1 MCLLRGDKGSKTAEE
16 ERKNKEREG
25 GKGRLRLWGWG
36 EIAKEEGGGGGMKN
50 KDIVTGGKG
59 GLWPNDAFAPPPR
72 GLSLNGRREEF
83 RAEYYL
89 HVAGKRR

>member
-1 MCLLRGDKGSKTAEE
+1 MMGMGRDSERG
-16 ERKNKEREG
+16 R
-25 GKGRLRLWGWG
+25 
-36 EIAKEEGGGGGMKN
+36 GGGGMKN

-83 RAEYYL
+83 RAEHYL